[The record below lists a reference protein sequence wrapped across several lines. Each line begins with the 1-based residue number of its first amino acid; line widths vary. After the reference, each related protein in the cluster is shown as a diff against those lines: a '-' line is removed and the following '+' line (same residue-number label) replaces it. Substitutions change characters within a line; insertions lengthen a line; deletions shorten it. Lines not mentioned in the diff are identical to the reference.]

1 MNKNIKTRDKAQQFR
16 TAWTQLA
23 PTVSLGGMTLAQF
36 EESISV
42 LDTVHGE
49 INALLTQLDAK
60 RTIEEARVRDVLDL
74 IASSIKASPEHG
86 RDSILYS
93 SFGFIRQ
100 SDRKSGLHRLPAVVP
115 VVTPSGIVMGSN
127 NGTGGINAA

>member
-1 MNKNIKTRDKAQQFR
+1 
-16 TAWTQLA
+16 
-23 PTVSLGGMTLAQF
+23 MTLGQF

-42 LDTVHGE
+42 LDTVQGE
-49 INALLTQLDAK
+49 IDALLTLLGAK
-60 RTIEEARVRDVLDL
+60 RTERAIEEARVRDVLDL

-93 SFGFIRQ
+93 GFGFIRQ
-100 SDRKSGLHRLPAVVP
+100 SDRKSGLHRLP
-115 VVTPSGIVMGSN
+115 VVTPSGIVMGST

>member
-23 PTVSLGGMTLAQF
+23 PPVSLGGMTLAQF